1 MEELQNSED
10 QEDTESRADAI
21 AVGRLRIEHID
32 AFVLECRHNVFAN
45 QWNGSV
51 EAILEVGKMDPRGIA
66 YEDIFQHHTLVRRKV
81 PPVLT
86 LLEQMQ
92 NIIFMIEYESLI
104 HLLFDLYKAAHRQVH
119 DGRSDV
125 ARMNRVVK
133 QRARLG
139 WRDPRRRLIHRRHRL
154 AWIGIA
160 PLGPP
165 QREHNGQR
173 DQRQKDDWI
182 SADEPY
188 QFGQRTGLFEN
199 SFGNKNIDGH
209 PTAHG

>member
-1 MEELQNSED
+1 MEELRNSED
-10 QEDTESRADAI
+10 HEDPESRADAI
-21 AVGRLRIEHID
+21 AVGRLRIKHVNSF
-32 AFVLECRHNVFAN
+32 ALQCRHNVFAN
-45 QWNGSV
+45 HGNGSV
-51 EAILEVGKMDPRGIA
+51 EAVLEVGKMDLRGVA
-66 YEDIFQHHTLVRRKV
+66 YEDIFQHHTLVRRKA

-104 HLLFDLYKAAHRQVH
+104 HLLFDLYKAAHCQVH
-119 DGRSDV
+119 DRRSDV

-139 WRDPRRRLIHRRHRL
+139 WRDPRRRLVHRRNRL

-160 PLGPP
+160 PLVPP
-165 QREHNGQR
+165 QREHTGQR
-173 DQRQKDDWI
+173 DQRQENDWI
-182 SADEPY
+182 STHEPY

-199 SFGNKNIDGH
+199 SFGNKNVDGH